1 MRPTNGNTKEESMQN
16 KTFLKTLFVISFLT
30 LPALA
35 QDLPAMDLGPE
46 LDMSEIDLSN
56 KKTVDFPART
66 SLDSLELAALPGINE
81 TNITGPQP
89 LSESV
94 SPNDYP
100 SEQLL
105 GRLNQDVFEEMAELE
120 RDNAYLKLQI
130 QRAQMK
136 NDLENLRASYRQNRL
151 DEIAKRED
159 VVRTRIQWWQEQ
171 EKLRLEA
178 DKQRQEA
185 EELKTQR
192 AEAEALKQQLEA
204 AQSAVQEA
212 QAKAKAEEEARN
224 SQRESEYL
232 VLDDTTD
239 DKLEP
244 IVVHPTY
251 LLVNVKGTRG
261 NLVARV
267 KNLTSQKISS
277 VRTGDNLEG
286 EVVTAVTPDSVI
298 LARDGA
304 EYVIGFG
311 E

>member
-1 MRPTNGNTKEESMQN
+1 MQN
-16 KTFLKTLFVISFLT
+16 KTFLKTLFVVSFLA
-30 LPALA
+30 LPAFA
-35 QDLPAMDLGPE
+35 QGVGGMPDLDLGPD
-46 LDMSEIDLSN
+46 LDMSKIDLSN

-66 SLDSLELAALPGINE
+66 SLDTLEMAPLPGVAE
-81 TNITGPQP
+81 TNINGPQP

-130 QRAQMK
+130 QKAQMK

-159 VVRTRIQWWQEQ
+159 VIRTRIQWWQEQ

-178 DKQRQEA
+178 EKQRQEA
-185 EELKTQR
+185 EELKAQR
-192 AEAEALKQQLEA
+192 AEAEALKEQLEA
-204 AQSAVQEA
+204 AQQAVLEA
-212 QAKAKAEEEARN
+212 QAKAEAEARAKEK
-224 SQRESEYL
+224 QGPDFVAVDE
-232 VLDDTTD
+232 TTD
-239 DKLEP
+239 VDLPVIET
-244 IVVHPTY
+244 HPTY

-267 KNLTSQKISS
+267 KNMATQKITS

-286 EVVTAVTPDSVI
+286 EVVTAVTSDSVI

-304 EYVIGFG
+304 EYIIGFSDS
-311 E
+311 